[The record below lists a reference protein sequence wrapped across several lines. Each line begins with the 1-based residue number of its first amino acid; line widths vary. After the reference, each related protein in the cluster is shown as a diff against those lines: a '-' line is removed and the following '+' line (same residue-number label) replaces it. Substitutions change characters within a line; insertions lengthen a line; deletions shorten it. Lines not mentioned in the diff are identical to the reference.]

1 MTEIRLPEISG
12 STPAEQLRQLQSY
25 LYTLASQLQF
35 AFDAVE
41 QGQQAIR
48 QEAAAISR
56 REKTPAETFS
66 SLKTLIIKSADIV
79 EKYAEEVERRL
90 EGQYV
95 AQSQFG
101 TYRQETEQKIRENA
115 QEILRSFR
123 NAEEL
128 QSLVAGIQSALVEVN
143 AYIRTGLLYDRPE
156 GGGVYGVEI
165 GQQETVDGVIRFR
178 RFSRLTAEKLS
189 FFDSNDN
196 EVAFISDQQ
205 LHVTGAVIHR
215 LSSWEMSA
223 DKLRL
228 GEYLWERGAD
238 GHLTLS

>member
-1 MTEIRLPEISG
+1 MTEIRLPELGGG
-12 STPAEQLRQLQSY
+12 SPEEQLRQIQRY
-25 LYTLASQLQF
+25 LFTLASQLQI

-41 QGQQAIR
+41 QQQQTIR
-48 QEAAAISR
+48 QERIEPGR
-56 REKTPAETFS
+56 REKTPVETFN
-66 SLKTLIIKSADIV
+66 SLKALIIKSADIV
-79 EKYAEEVERRL
+79 EKYSEEVERRL

-95 AQSQFG
+95 AQSLFG

-123 NAEEL
+123 NTEEL
-128 QSLVAGIQSALVEVN
+128 ESMVAGIRSTLVEVN
-143 AYIRTGLLYDRPE
+143 AYIRTGLLYEREE

-165 GQQETVDGVIRFR
+165 GQQETVDGAIRFR

-189 FFDSNDN
+189 FFDSNDT
-196 EVAFISDQQ
+196 EVAYISDEK
-205 LHVTGAVIHR
+205 LHVTGAVIHH

-223 DKLRL
+223 EKLRL
-228 GEYLWERGAD
+228 GEYLLERGTD

>member
-1 MTEIRLPEISG
+1 MTEIRLPELG
-12 STPAEQLRQLQSY
+12 GNTTQEQLRQIQSY

-41 QGQQAIR
+41 QDQQALR
-48 QEAAAISR
+48 QEAAAGNC
-56 REKTPAETFS
+56 REKTPAETFN

-79 EKYAEEVERRL
+79 EKYSEEVERRL

-101 TYRQETEQKIRENA
+101 QYRQETEQKILENS

-128 QSLVAGIQSALVEVN
+128 ESAVEGIRSALIDVN
-143 AYIRTGLLYDRPE
+143 AYIRTGLLYEREE

-165 GQQETVDGVIRFR
+165 GQQETVDGALRFR

-189 FFDSNDN
+189 FFDSNDT
-196 EVAFISDQQ
+196 EVAYISDEK

-215 LSSWEMSA
+215 LSSWEISA

-228 GEYLWERGAD
+228 GEYLLERGAD